1 MRSPLDIDKMAVR
14 YHLDE
19 PLKAELVAFDTFIW
33 QDCIIESVEQ
43 LVAFEIDY
51 QQLGK
56 NLGFCYDNEIG
67 EMSCVEMENGTMDML
82 CKGRF
87 AQFSQSDENDPV
99 QKAFLEAGLT
109 ELETLLVRTL
119 LADIS
124 ALYRL
129 DAYSCTV
136 PPFVRSIC
144 DTLNNAISKLPEYN
158 EDVVRRCVPE
168 DRSDF
173 VVGDAFSFGYCLT
186 TSADLNWKCYSNN
199 RYRIH
204 PLQQNSKA
212 RAIFQVYQHGDE
224 SQVNFLQDAQFRVV
238 EINPWGDEGYK
249 EFVMEEI

>member
-1 MRSPLDIDKMAVR
+1 MKSPLDIEKTAVR
-14 YHLDE
+14 YNLDE
-19 PLKAELVAFDTFIW
+19 TLKSELAAFDAFIW
-33 QDCIIESVEQ
+33 QDCTIKNVEQ
-43 LVAFEIDY
+43 LVAFEKKY
-51 QQLGK
+51 QQLGN

-67 EMSCVEMENGTMDML
+67 EMSCVEMENGPMDLL

-124 ALYRL
+124 ELYRL
-129 DAYSCTV
+129 DAYYGSV

-144 DTLNNAISKLPEYN
+144 DTLNSAISKLPEYN
-158 EDVVRRCVPE
+158 KDVVRRCVPE

-173 VVGDAFSFGYCLT
+173 IVGDVFSFGYCLT
-186 TSADLNWKCYSNN
+186 TSADLNWKDYSNN
-199 RYRIH
+199 RYCIH
-204 PLQQNSKA
+204 SLQQNSKA

-249 EFVMEEI
+249 EFLMEEI